1 MSEQRLDLFE
11 QRLTALEARVKMLE
25 PQPMVPPPVYKAP
38 PVQMPPPQYDLPQAP
53 QTPPHPQVD
62 SEYQLG
68 AQWLPRIGAGLLVLG
83 IAFLIGLGVTKGWI
97 TPPMLFTGA
106 VVLCLA
112 FVGIGQWMRDERED
126 FGQILTG
133 IGSCGMF
140 LTLAGGHVYQDLYS
154 GETLV
159 ACFIFWSLANLAYAF
174 WRSSRSFL
182 VIGIIGGLL
191 ASVMPLSKD
200 AYALSLT
207 LHGAILLVSALTIIR
222 QKLPS
227 AAIGLWVGSGIALMP
242 ILIQTDVVWSARVAA
257 VYLSTFVCLTAY
269 LQSRQKISVAE
280 DQSAV
285 GFLIGIA
292 SLIAF
297 AIQWGIFGSYHVL
310 IAAGACAAMGL
321 AYQNETH
328 IRNAFLWV
336 AGVLAVVLA
345 PFGLEREVAVYVQS
359 GLAIVCGLAAAFTK
373 RDLVNTFS
381 ALLTICAAI
390 SFVLLF
396 DGMKSHV
403 DGEPGMLSA
412 LLAAAIASAV
422 GVGKRANDPRLA
434 LAFLAGWATISRLA
448 SILIAL
454 PSDFKLA
461 SFGVTIS
468 WIVFGSIL
476 LVIGFLANLKHYR
489 YAALTVLLSAVG
501 KVLMVDMATS
511 TAELRVAVLLG
522 VGVALL
528 AGGYAYIRAE
538 KGMRGAEGIQ
548 GRDL

>member
-1 MSEQRLDLFE
+1 MSEQRLDLLE
-11 QRLTALEARVKMLE
+11 QRLTALEARVRVLE
-25 PQPMVPPPVYKAP
+25 PQPVAPPPVYQAP
-38 PVQMPPPQYDLPQAP
+38 PVQMPPPPQYDLPKAP
-53 QTPPHPQVD
+53 PSAPRPQVD
-62 SEYQLG
+62 GEYQLG

-83 IAFLIGLGVTKGWI
+83 IAFLIGLAVTKGWI
-97 TPPMLFTGA
+97 TPPMLFGGA

-112 FVGIGQWMRDERED
+112 FIGIGQWMREERED

-159 ACFIFWSLANLAYAF
+159 ACFVFWSLANLAYAF
-174 WRSSRSFL
+174 WRGSRSFL

-227 AAIGLWVGSGIALMP
+227 AAIGLWIASGIALMP
-242 ILIQTDVVWSARVAA
+242 ILIQDDVVWSARVAA

-269 LQSRQKISVAE
+269 LQSRQKVSVSE

-292 SLIAF
+292 ALIAF

-310 IAAGACAAMGL
+310 IAAAACAAMGF
-321 AYQNETH
+321 AYQKDVH
-328 IRNAFLWV
+328 VRNAFLWA

-359 GLAIVCGLAAAFTK
+359 GLAIAGGLTAAFTK
-373 RDLVNTFS
+373 RDVANTFS
-381 ALLTICAAI
+381 AVLIVCASI
-390 SFVLLF
+390 SFILLF
-396 DGMKSHV
+396 DSWQTPVAGQT
-403 DGEPGMLSA
+403 GMLSA
-412 LLAAAIASAV
+412 ILAASIALAI
-422 GVGKRANDPRLA
+422 GVGKRGDNPCLA

-461 SFGVTIS
+461 SFGVTLS
-468 WIVFGSIL
+468 WIVYGSIL
-476 LVIGFLANLKHYR
+476 LGIGFVANLKHYR

-522 VGVALL
+522 VGLVLL

-538 KGMRGAEGIQ
+538 KGIRE
-548 GRDL
+548 